1 MTVAVSLNVFPAAAC
16 IALTL
21 MVMLGCTALV
31 TFPRFTVTVPLL
43 LGKGAW
49 IVPWLV
55 VALRKTVSV
64 GSASETV
71 TPVAVFLLRLVTVIK
86 YVKL

>member
-31 TFPRFTVTVPLL
+31 TFPSIY
-43 LGKGAW
+43 GH
-49 IVPWLV
+49 
-55 VALRKTVSV
+55 
-64 GSASETV
+64 GSI
-71 TPVAVFLLRLVTVIK
+71 AVR
-86 YVKL
+86 